1 MAFACGR
8 LPLSICGGLSLIYGR
23 LSPLIASVKML
34 RWMNGSADEWT
45 PGGLHWNFCGET
57 NSRSSAEM
65 CWRGCERCCA
75 SAISSELPL
84 GTCFLGCLY
93 LRVSCYPTAAS
104 LHRKFGSESAPTNP
118 IERVIVAL

>member
-1 MAFACGR
+1 
-8 LPLSICGGLSLIYGR
+8 
-23 LSPLIASVKML
+23 
-34 RWMNGSADEWT
+34 
-45 PGGLHWNFCGET
+45 
-57 NSRSSAEM
+57 M